1 MRKSKNFWN
10 KETSFE
16 AALEFTNKRDF
27 KLVYMGAYEFLRKN
41 KLLDDACEHMQDLS
55 HIIKWDYEKCK
66 EVALKCNTKTEFK
79 EKYSWAFTV
88 SKNNDWFNELTSH
101 MVKNKCI
108 KPTKYTKEICQ
119 KEALKYKNKKDF
131 YKKSTNEYNAA
142 IRNNWLSD
150 ICIHMDVPYAN
161 KYKWTKEM
169 CSNLAIKYIYR
180 IDFQKHEKNAY
191 SAAKYNGWLDE
202 ICTHM
207 EYKKLPN
214 NYWNNFDNCKKEALK
229 YTTKKDFYSKSEHTY
244 NMALKN
250 GWIDDICK
258 HMLILGSLKDR
269 CIYSYEFP
277 DNHVYVGL
285 TYNIVERNNGRKR
298 NANDSVTKYINETKL
313 VPKLKQLTEYIKVDD
328 AIILEGKYLTDYIKN
343 GWIPLNKV
351 KTGGIGGHDPWS
363 FNRIK
368 SISAK
373 YSSENELMV
382 NDNFIYKIAK
392 NKKWLEKLFF
402 I

>member
-41 KLLDDACEHMQDLS
+41 KLLDDACKHMQDLS

-88 SKNNDWFNELTSH
+88 SKNNGWFDEITSH
-101 MVKNKCI
+101 MVRDI
-108 KPTKYTKEICQ
+108 YVKPSKYSKEICH

-161 KYKWTKEM
+161 KYKWTKEI
-169 CSNLAIKYIYR
+169 CSNLALKYNFR
-180 IDFQKHEKNAY
+180 KDFQNNEKNAY
-191 SAAKYNGWLDE
+191 SAAYYNNWLDE
-202 ICTHM
+202 ICGHM
-207 EYKKLPN
+207 DYKKLPN
-214 NYWNNFDNCKKEALK
+214 NYWNIFENCRDEALK
-229 YTTKKDFYSKSEHTY
+229 YKTKKDFYGKSEHAY

-250 GWIDDICK
+250 KWIDDICK
-258 HMLILGSLKDR
+258 HMILLGNIKNR

-285 TYNIVERNNGRKR
+285 TFNLEERHSGRKR
-298 NANDSVTKYINETKL
+298 KITDSVTKYINETKL
-313 VPKLKQLTEYIKVDD
+313 TPIYKQLTEYVKVED
-328 AIILEGKYLTDYIKN
+328 AIILEGEYLSNYIKN
-343 GWIPLNKV
+343 GWIPLNKA
-351 KTGGIGGHDPWS
+351 KTGGIGGHNPWN

-368 SISAK
+368 SICSK
-373 YSSENELMV
+373 YDNENELMV
-382 NDNFIYKIAK
+382 NDIFIYNIAK
-392 NKKWLEKLFF
+392 DKKLLDKLFF